1 MAKNCF
7 ALEKATYASRV
18 DSVVSDSPCGNQFFN
33 SSQNRNSASQK
44 KQIER
49 TQILCLYN
57 HVWFQSLNYNF
68 VWNLC
73 FGEMLL

>member
-7 ALEKATYASRV
+7 ALEKQRMRV
-18 DSVVSDSPCGNQFFN
+18 ALIRLFQILPAETSFSN

>member
-18 DSVVSDSPCGNQFFN
+18 DSVETSFSN